1 MGQSPY
7 HPVKTAVDAVDGMV
21 VGGFGCI
28 VVGVAIRYDYALA
41 LIVFGMGLLL
51 IGAVA
56 MWRNA

>member
-1 MGQSPY
+1 MGHTP
-7 HPVKTAVDAVDGMV
+7 HRGFDAVDGAV
-21 VGGFGCI
+21 AGGFGCI
-28 VVGVAIRYDYALA
+28 VAGVAIRYDYALA